1 MISRIEFYVCICIL
15 MIVLLASSIAPWIK
29 SNVDMERAKIESL
42 DSIYQVQRDS
52 AYARA
57 LKFELKADSLQ
68 ATINRKNLDLTIIRK
83 KTENEK
89 KNVLVLSADSSLS
102 LFERSVTH

>member
-1 MISRIEFYVCICIL
+1 MV
-15 MIVLLASSIAPWIK
+15 SSISKWDIADSDRK
-29 SNVDMERAKIESL
+29 KGQLEAL

-52 AYARA
+52 AFARA
-57 LKFELKADSLQ
+57 LKFELKADSIQSVL
-68 ATINRKNLDLTIIRK
+68 NRKNLDLNIIRK

-89 KNVLVLSADSSLS
+89 KNVLILSADSSLS